1 MKSLLHSRKELC
13 NVSAEE
19 CLNREEQD
27 NFIEVWHNLTIY
39 IYFMAMK
46 ILFTLKQCGK
56 LQDSKWEQCCKLL
69 SMKFVARIVFLELSY
84 YSLENGCDISRLYF
98 SALYDLWNQK
108 KQKCVD
114 T

>member
-39 IYFMAMK
+39 IYFMATK
-46 ILFTLKQCGK
+46 ILFSLKQYGK

-69 SMKFVARIVFLELSY
+69 AMKSVSHIVCLEFSY
-84 YSLENGCDISRLYF
+84 YSLEKSCDISRL
-98 SALYDLWNQK
+98 
-108 KQKCVD
+108 
-114 T
+114 